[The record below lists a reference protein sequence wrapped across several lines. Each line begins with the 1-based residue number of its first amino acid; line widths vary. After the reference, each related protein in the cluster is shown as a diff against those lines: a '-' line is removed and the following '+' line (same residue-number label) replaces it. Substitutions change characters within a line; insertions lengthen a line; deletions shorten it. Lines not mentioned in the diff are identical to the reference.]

1 MTPIDFKTGRENT
14 EAAERAETDQATL
27 LAERDR
33 RRADAFWAVWRAK
46 GDDGRAA
53 EPPTAHDASVA
64 YAIAMMLD
72 SVAGRAAGMDR
83 NSGRPAAVAAGSAA
97 ESGRVLARVVE
108 QALTSGATSV
118 VIDPLV
124 IDPLGLNRGE
134 EE

>member
-1 MTPIDFKTGRENT
+1 MTPIDFKAGRENT

-72 SVAGRAAGMDR
+72 TVAGRAPGQDR
-83 NSGRPAAVAAGSAA
+83 GSGRPAAVAAGSATI
-97 ESGRVLARVVE
+97 GNRILARVVE
-108 QALTSGATSV
+108 DALSGGLGV
-118 VIDPLV
+118 LRIDPQ
-124 IDPLGLNRGE
+124 DLNRGE